1 MFRRRDLLPARR
13 ALLALLAVAPLVSCV
28 SQPASAPGSKAPSV
42 PVSQAPSA
50 KQQRQAKS
58 ATYERGFL
66 AGRRY
71 QAALD
76 ASRPPPPCATP
87 GQPAP
92 PPAPAPVSLPATAPA
107 SAPASSPA
115 SSLASA
121 APRPSPLPAG
131 SYAPSGPAQPVALP
145 GS

>member
-1 MFRRRDLLPARR
+1 MFRIRDLLPARR
-13 ALLALLAVAPLVSCV
+13 ALLASLAVAPLVSCA
-28 SQPASAPGSKAPSV
+28 SQPASAPVA
-42 PVSQAPSA
+42 QAPSA
-50 KQQRQAKS
+50 KQLHQAES
-58 ATYERGFL
+58 AAYERGFL

-71 QAALD
+71 QAKLD
-76 ASRPPPPCATP
+76 ASRPAPSYAAPA
-87 GQPAP
+87 QPAP
-92 PPAPAPVSLPATAPA
+92 PPAPASTAPA
-107 SAPASSPA
+107 PLPASAPA